1 MLAQLRSVL
10 KIYREGTRLDWRVWG
25 ANLLGLIVVTLAY
38 FHAQNAGVGT
48 FAQQIASSG
57 S

>member
-10 KIYREGTRLDWRVWG
+10 KIYREGTRLDWQVWG